1 MSKIVDTVKNIF
13 KIEELKRRII
23 TTILILIVV
32 RLGSFITV
40 PGINVALLEVSK
52 SSDAN
57 NLFGLF
63 DLFVGGA
70 FSNAAVC
77 ALGIMPYITTSIIF
91 QLAGVVVPSIQK
103 LQKEGE
109 EGRRKLNQWTRVGA
123 VIIAAM
129 QGWGMS
135 IRLLNME
142 VNGIPLVQSPGFLF
156 QISTVV
162 LLTAGTIF
170 LMWLGEQI
178 TDRGIGNGISLI
190 IMIGIIAR
198 LPGALFQE
206 LNQVFVMQERPWPL
220 EIIIFAFLVA
230 IIAAVVYMTQ
240 GARKI
245 PVQYA
250 KRQVGRKIMG
260 GTTNYIPLR
269 VNTAGVMPI
278 IFAQSLLF
286 IPSTIA
292 SFFPENA
299 TLNYIAHL
307 FSEKSLFHAFIYGSM
322 VILFTYFYTAIIF
335 NPREIADNMKKQGGF
350 IPGIRP
356 GTPTAEYIE
365 NILTKITLPGS
376 IFLALVAVM
385 PTLAINLLG
394 VNGAFA
400 SFFGGTSLLI
410 MIGVALDTLQ
420 QIESYLLMRHYDG
433 FMKSGKIKGR
443 AAVGGY

>member
-103 LQKEGE
+103 MQKEGE